1 MNANTEIRDLVPD
14 GALKAAARS
23 RAYGLLA
30 RAFRYPETEAFE
42 DLADGTYAEALRS
55 ALEGSFPA
63 VMDEFDTLVVPWL
76 SVAGGIEDFEAA
88 YLAAFEN
95 DAPRPSVSLYEGS
108 FGEQRNEKPRLLL
121 ELKAFYRNFGLAMAA
136 NDMEDALAAELEFMQ
151 FLAAKQVEALE
162 EGRDPLPYLHAQRD
176 FLARHLSGW
185 LPALAGELEA
195 KLGEGLFTALGR
207 LLSRYAHLDAAWTA
221 AAFDSATAGP

>member
-14 GALKAAARS
+14 EALRAAARS
-23 RAYGLLA
+23 RAYGLFA

-42 DLADGTYAEALRS
+42 DLADGSYAEALGE
-55 ALEGSFPA
+55 ALRASFPA
-63 VMDEFDTLVVPWL
+63 VTDEFDTLVVPWL
-76 SVAGGIEDFEAA
+76 AVTGDIEELEAA

-108 FGEQRNEKPRLLL
+108 YGEQRNEKPRLLL

-136 NDMEDALAAELEFMQ
+136 NDMEDVLPAELEFLQ
-151 FLAAKQVEALE
+151 FLAAKQAQALQ
-162 EGRDPLPYLHAQRD
+162 EGRDPRPYLHAQRD

-185 LPALAGELEA
+185 LPALAGEMEA
-195 KLGEGLFTALGR
+195 RLGEGLFTALGR
-207 LLSRYAHLDAAWTA
+207 LLHRYVHLDAAWTA
-221 AAFDSATAGP
+221 AAYDNATAGP